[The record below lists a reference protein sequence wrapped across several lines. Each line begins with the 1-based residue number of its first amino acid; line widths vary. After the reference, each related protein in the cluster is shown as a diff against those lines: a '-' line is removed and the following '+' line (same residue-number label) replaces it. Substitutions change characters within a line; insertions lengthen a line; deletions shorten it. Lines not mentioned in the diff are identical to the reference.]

1 MSPLAI
7 TSHARSTWN
16 RAPVPRTG
24 KRLERASRRRHGQ
37 KWSEKWEKGDDI
49 RLDRSQRAFLIS
61 CTPPPSLLR
70 SIREISLDTQHA
82 ISSRRRIDQ
91 RSAVRSQWLRVLG
104 FARREAA
111 RGTFA
116 VYGSKRAV
124 SDRIPH
130 LLRAEFLLP
139 LFPRSHGVPAVASL
153 DFSPRAALGRLALGI
168 LLVAC
173 VIVPPVAP
181 VARVT
186 RSKVMA
192 RAACPAADLV
202 ELRRLQCLMDCS
214 RRCSKASRRKLK

>member
-1 MSPLAI
+1 M
-7 TSHARSTWN
+7 
-16 RAPVPRTG
+16 
-24 KRLERASRRRHGQ
+24 ERKGVKRRRHSSRPFPTG
-37 KWSEKWEKGDDI
+37 I
-49 RLDRSQRAFLIS
+49 FNFLH
-61 CTPPPSLLR
+61 PPPSLLR

-91 RSAVRSQWLRVLG
+91 RSAVRSQWLRQAILRVLD

-116 VYGSKRAV
+116 VYGSKCAV
-124 SDRIPH
+124 SDRIPR

-181 VARVT
+181 VARVA